1 MVSRKLG
8 EVSHLADNRRVILS
22 GLKWQDELSMA
33 ESVATQSVRFQS
45 ATYNW
50 KRLGQ
55 FTARKVQLL
64 QRSTGLLVKPHPGLS
79 FLLPLRG
86 RNDLFPPAPD
96 SKKYRWGF
104 QQEFFDESEP

>member
-1 MVSRKLG
+1 MAGRIVYGWVSGDTERQIS
-8 EVSHLADNRRVILS
+8 VSDI
-22 GLKWQDELSMA
+22 
-33 ESVATQSVRFQS
+33 
-45 ATYNW
+45 NW

-64 QRSTGLLVKPHPGLS
+64 QCSTGLLVKPHPGLS
-79 FLLPLRG
+79 FLLSLRG

-96 SKKYRWGF
+96 LKKYRWGF

>member
-1 MVSRKLG
+1 MAGRIVYGWVSGDTERQIS
-8 EVSHLADNRRVILS
+8 VSDI
-22 GLKWQDELSMA
+22 
-33 ESVATQSVRFQS
+33 
-45 ATYNW
+45 NW

-86 RNDLFPPAPD
+86 RNDLFPPAPGL
-96 SKKYRWGF
+96 KKYRWGS